1 MNEEIIMP
9 GERKEEPE
17 VKSRFNSEHKIFR
30 YIGLFLFV
38 TLPFAGFW
46 LGVQYG
52 VGVGNQTA
60 VVKDDPYAG
69 IGSIYAQ
76 VADMKLQV
84 NGDGSL
90 KLIYPNGDEEVA
102 GSIIEGIE
110 LLNRDRI
117 NRPERF
123 VQERFEPVFRVSS
136 LGIEI
141 SYNHD
146 YEYIVEEDSLSLVAS
161 PRQATSGSAIMIS
174 KQAGV
179 SGDVESEINKFLED
193 GLLNEKERETI
204 DIGGK
209 NFVRLKVGIPTGEL
223 PQDISTYYFA
233 LVGTDLYTI
242 KYDEVEPEKTEKL
255 DEIIKTIKFI

>member
-52 VGVGNQTA
+52 VGVGNQIA
-60 VVKDDPYAG
+60 VVKEDPYAG

-102 GSIIEGIE
+102 KSITEGIE
-110 LLNRDRI
+110 LLSNDRI

-123 VQERFEPVFRVSS
+123 VQKKFEPLFKVSG

-141 SYNHD
+141 SYNGD
-146 YEYIVEEDSLSLVAS
+146 FKYIVEENSLSLIAS
-161 PRQATSGSAIMIS
+161 SSQSESDRAITII
-174 KQAGV
+174 KKVGV

-193 GLLNEKERETI
+193 GLLNEKERETV

-223 PQDISTYYFA
+223 PQDISTHYFA